1 MLMRTIRY
9 LLLTAFL
16 LLPALVYAQEIRRDS
31 VKVFFQQGKS
41 QFDPVFQDNV
51 WRLTEFSNKV
61 KRLQHDST
69 ARIEHVRIIGSAS
82 PEGSHEVNLR
92 LTHERARN
100 ILEYLHPYLQ
110 FDENACEVILNELDW
125 DFLGALVRDDGKVP
139 SEDAVLRLIEARD
152 LAGLKK
158 NQAAWNYML
167 KNLFPEMRS
176 TVVEFEYEAIETEEV
191 EVAPVVVEVAPQV
204 DTVPP
209 LRTYSPP
216 PMPDDDDFDLDI
228 TEEEPGRSIYLKTNL
243 PLWALFDA
251 NLGVE
256 FELGRHISLS
266 IPVIYSALNWAITP
280 NTRFRCLGTQPEL
293 RFWLFDD
300 FRGPFLA
307 AHGTFGL
314 YNVSLTSMDYR
325 IQDRDGRTPAY
336 GAGLNAGWKFRLD
349 RNRADR
355 WGLELSAGLGYLHLD
370 FDRFLNEPNGPYV
383 SSGVEDY
390 FGPDHASIAITYRFG
405 R

>member
-9 LLLTAFL
+9 LFLTAFL
-16 LLPALVYAQEIRRDS
+16 LLPALLSAQEIRRDS

-61 KRLQHDST
+61 KRLQRDST

-82 PEGSHEVNLR
+82 PEGSHEINLR

-110 FDENACEVILNELDW
+110 FDENACEVVLNELDW
-125 DFLGALVRDDGKVP
+125 DFLGALVRDDGMVP

-191 EVAPVVVEVAPQV
+191 EAAPVVVEVAPQV

-228 TEEEPGRSIYLKTNL
+228 TEEEPGRSIYIKTNI

-300 FRGPFLA
+300 FSGPFLA

>member
-9 LLLTAFL
+9 LLFAVLL
-16 LLPALVYAQEIRRDS
+16 LLPATAFAQEVRRDS
-31 VKVFFQQGKS
+31 VKVFFRQGKS

-61 KRLQHDST
+61 KRLQRDST

-82 PEGSHEVNLR
+82 PEGTHEINLR
-92 LTHERARN
+92 LTHERARS
-100 ILEYLHPYLQ
+100 ILEYLHPYLE
-110 FDENACEVILNELDW
+110 FDENACEVVLNELDW
-125 DFLGALVRDDGKVP
+125 DFLGALVREDGKVP
-139 SEDAVLRLIEARD
+139 SQDAVLRMIGARD
-152 LAGLKK
+152 LDGLKK

-167 KNLFPEMRS
+167 NRLFPEMRS
-176 TVVEFEYEAIETEEV
+176 TVVDFEYMAIATEEV
-191 EVAPVVVEVAPQV
+191 EVPPYVVEVEPQK
-204 DTVPP
+204 DSVPP

-216 PMPDDDDFDLDI
+216 PLPDDDDFALDI
-228 TEEEPGRSIYLKTNL
+228 TEEEPGRSFYLKTNL

-251 NLGVE
+251 NLGIE
-256 FELGRHISLS
+256 FELGRHMSVS
-266 IPVIYSALNWAITP
+266 VPVIYSALNWITP

-300 FRGPFLA
+300 FHGPFIA

-325 IQDRDGRTPAY
+325 IQDRDGRTPTY

-370 FDRFLNEPNGPYV
+370 FDRFVNVENGPYV
-383 SSGVEDY
+383 SSGVEEY